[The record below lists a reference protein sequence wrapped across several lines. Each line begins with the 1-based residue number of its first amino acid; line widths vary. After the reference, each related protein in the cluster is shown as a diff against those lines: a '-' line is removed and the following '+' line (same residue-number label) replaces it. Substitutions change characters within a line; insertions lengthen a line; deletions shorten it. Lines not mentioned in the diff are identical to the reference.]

1 MPQNKNFWENPIF
14 KSFWCSYNALLL
26 NKIKRIFLGLILRY
40 WCHRQTYIYT
50 YVPPYIH
57 AHTPTYITY
66 ILANSTGRQN
76 VFQLN
81 NCENAYLVLEEELK
95 NLFVLWKS
103 LVSFLRLFILLY
115 STSNH
120 SINFEHCDA
129 LMHIDTQLRAY
140 FYVHLGQLINIVI
153 SIIFWKNFS

>member
-1 MPQNKNFWENPIF
+1 MF
-14 KSFWCSYNALLL
+14 KYFWCSYNALLL

-40 WCHRQTYIYT
+40 WCHRPTCIYT

-57 AHTPTYITY
+57 SHTPTYITY
-66 ILANSTGRQN
+66 ILANSTIRQN

-81 NCENAYLVLEEELK
+81 NFENAYLVFEEELK

-103 LVSFLRLFILLY
+103 HVSFLRLFILLY

-120 SINFEHCDA
+120 SIKFENCDA
-129 LMHIDTQLRAY
+129 LMRIGIQVGVY
-140 FYVHLGQLINIVI
+140 FYVYLGQLINIVI
-153 SIIFWKNFS
+153 GNIFWKYS